1 MNLATSTNIICERP
15 GGKVFPIEQ
24 TLQIASEAGFRL
36 FDMNFY
42 DWALPFS
49 PFLTDQWEIWIN
61 RIAEKAAQLGV
72 KFGQCHAYTF
82 NFLDR
87 SMTKEEWHRN
97 QELVERSLY
106 CCSILGSRLCVTHP
120 ETDRA
125 VQNLYSVSKKEN
137 IEYYNRLLEVSEKY
151 NMELAIENMCDLSIA
166 PRRKYC
172 AFPEE
177 LVDLI
182 DSFHNE
188 EIGICWDFEH
198 ADIMK
203 IDQRQALLYI
213 GKRLKATHVS
223 DSLSSTDTDLMHILP
238 MFGTINW
245 AEIMQTLQQIHYNGD
260 FCFEAHNFANRLPDT
275 LLPTAM
281 KLSYEIGQ
289 YLLNL
294 PREASSVLVQTSGS
308 TKTTAISFLA

>member
-15 GGKVFPIEQ
+15 GKKVFPVEK
-24 TLQIASEAGFRL
+24 TLQIASEAGFHR

-42 DWALPFS
+42 DWTLPFS
-49 PFLTDQWEIWIN
+49 PFLTVQWEIWIN
-61 RIAEKAAQLGV
+61 RIAEIAAQLGV
-72 KFGQCHAYTF
+72 DFGQCHAYTF
-82 NFLDR
+82 DFLDK
-87 SMTKEEWHRN
+87 SMTKEQWDRN

-120 ETDRA
+120 ETDRT

-137 IEYYNRLLEVSEKY
+137 IEYFSHLLEIAQRY
-151 NMELAIENMCDLSIA
+151 RMELAIENMCDFSIA

-172 AFPEE
+172 AIPEE

-188 EIGICWDFEH
+188 GIGICWDFEH

-203 IDQRQALLYI
+203 IDQCQALLYI

-223 DSLSSTDTDLMHILP
+223 DSFSPTDTDLMHVLP
-238 MFGTINW
+238 LFGTMNW
-245 AEIMQTLQQIHYNGD
+245 AKIMQTLQHIHYNGD
-260 FCFEAHNFANRLPDT
+260 FCFEAHNFANRLPDA

-289 YLLNL
+289 YLLKL
-294 PREASSVLVQTSGS
+294 S
-308 TKTTAISFLA
+308 